1 MMTNNNPLKR
11 IEMKMNTLKMTAG
24 LIVVTAF
31 FGISLNGQDRNEVIA
46 AYNEGAKAM
55 QTDVPA
61 AIKAFENVITLA
73 GQVGETADD
82 LKQKA
87 IQVLPGLYYKLA
99 AAANN
104 EKKPASEIIAASKTA
119 YAMADKYGS
128 ATYKDN
134 SNKILVN
141 GYYKLANDFFGAND
155 YANALLA
162 YDSVLAIN
170 PNHIASIYNKALI
183 YKNQDN
189 AAAFEENIDLF
200 LSKLEPGKDDEKA
213 QQAKGVALE
222 YFRAAGSK
230 ANAANK
236 LDDALD
242 LLTRAAKYG
251 DDKTLFYFFADVYN
265 KKNNFT
271 SGAEYAQ
278 KGLDL
283 ETGDAT
289 AKAMFYYQLAVAQVG
304 KGETS
309 AACASFKNALYGPF
323 AEAAK
328 AQRTNLKC
336 E

>member
-1 MMTNNNPLKR
+1 
-11 IEMKMNTLKMTAG
+11 MKMNIMKLIAG
-24 LIVVTAF
+24 IIVVSALS
-31 FGISLNGQDRNEVIA
+31 GVSLNAQDRNAVITH
-46 AYNEGAKAM
+46 YNEGAKAM

-61 AIKAFENVITLA
+61 AIAAFENVIVVA

-99 AAANN
+99 ATAYN
-104 EKKPASEIIAASKTA
+104 EKKPAAEIIQAAKTA

-128 ATYKDN
+128 APHREN
-134 SNKILVN
+134 SNKLLVN
-141 GYYKLANDFFGAND
+141 GYYRMATDFFTAND
-155 YANALLA
+155 YDNALLA
-162 YDSVLAIN
+162 FDSVLTLN
-170 PNHIASIYNKALI
+170 PDHIASIYNKALI
-183 YKNQDN
+183 FKNQDN

-200 LSKLEPGKDDEKA
+200 LGKLVPEKDDDKA
-213 QQAKGVALE
+213 VTAKGVALE

-230 ANAANK
+230 ASAANK
-236 LDDALD
+236 LDEALE
-242 LLTRAAKYG
+242 LLTKAAKYG

-283 ETGDAT
+283 ETGDAE
-289 AKAMFYYQLAVAQVG
+289 AKAMFYYQLAVAQAG

>member
-1 MMTNNNPLKR
+1 
-11 IEMKMNTLKMTAG
+11 MKLIAG
-24 LIVVTAF
+24 MIVVSAL
-31 FGISLNGQDRNEVIA
+31 FGVSLSAQDRNEVIA
-46 AYNEGAKAM
+46 VYNEGAKAM

-61 AIKAFENVITLA
+61 AIAAFEKVITLSD
-73 GQVGETADD
+73 QVGETAND
-82 LKQKA
+82 LKQNAVKA
-87 IQVLPGLYYKLA
+87 LPGLYYKLA
-99 AAANN
+99 ATAYN
-104 EKKPASEIIAASKTA
+104 EKKPAAEIIQASKTA

-128 ATYKDN
+128 AAHKEN

-141 GYYKLANDFFGAND
+141 GYYRMATDFFTAND
-155 YANALLA
+155 YDNALLA
-162 YDSVLAIN
+162 FDSVLTLN
-170 PNHIASIYNKALI
+170 PDHIASIYNKALI

-200 LSKLEPGKDDEKA
+200 LGKLVPEKDDDKA
-213 QQAKGVALE
+213 VTAKGVALE

-230 ANAANK
+230 ASAAND
-236 LDDALD
+236 LDEAMG
-242 LLTRAAKYG
+242 LLNKAAKYG

-265 KKNNFT
+265 KQNNFT

-283 ETGDAT
+283 ETGDAE